1 MSRYITPPESLSFP
15 DLEKETRKMPM
26 QTNRELVGLAFMT
39 TMLDT
44 PIQRPCIHIHIALF
58 LRSYSLQI
66 LREETDAGGK

>member
-1 MSRYITPPESLSFP
+1 
-15 DLEKETRKMPM
+15 MPM